1 MIRTD
6 ILLLSAML
14 ALAVGC
20 GDDSTAAAPD
30 VKILPVPDVTVSVSD
45 QTATVRWSISEPV
58 EAVRFTFEL
67 YAGDAAA
74 PLQSATTRLGS
85 QRFEMETGVSY
96 RFRVLAAAPLGSAEW
111 QDSEFSDF
119 VVFSGDML
127 GTPAARLV
135 EKSDDSATLSWT
147 TVAGAAEYA
156 YELYEGDDAAP
167 CRAAATIRT
176 TVELTGLSAN
186 TAYRFRVKAV
196 AEEEADDSSYSEPV
210 AFTTDRSS
218 VDPGVDLGLPL
229 ADENDGVLRG
239 FPGA

>member
-14 ALAVGC
+14 AFAVGC

-30 VKILPVPDVTVSVSD
+30 VKTLPVPDVTVAVSD

-67 YAGDAAA
+67 YAGAAA
-74 PLQSATTRLGS
+74 SPLQSATTRLGS

-147 TVAGAAEYA
+147 TVAGAA
-156 YELYEGDDAAP
+156 P
-167 CRAAATIRT
+167 T
-176 TVELTGLSAN
+176 S
-186 TAYRFRVKAV
+186 
-196 AEEEADDSSYSEPV
+196 
-210 AFTTDRSS
+210 FTKGTMRLPAGPPRRS
-218 VDPGVDLGLPL
+218 GRPL
-229 ADENDGVLRG
+229 N
-239 FPGA
+239 